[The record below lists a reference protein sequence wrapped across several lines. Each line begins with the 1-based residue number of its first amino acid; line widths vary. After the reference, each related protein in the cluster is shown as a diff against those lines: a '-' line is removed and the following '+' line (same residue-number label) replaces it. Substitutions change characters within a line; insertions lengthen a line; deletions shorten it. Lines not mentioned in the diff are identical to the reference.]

1 MSLNGKNGKTY
12 TLGSEIKAGGEGT
25 VYTVQGDSKV
35 VAKLYHP
42 STPASKLTLLEKK
55 LKVMVDDTSF
65 DPYDDGR
72 LRFAWPLDILYDKGK
87 FVGFIMPNAKGT
99 YEFHEIMWTDKQTQF
114 RRYDYNRSIAVACNL
129 ALTVNYVHSK
139 GYVIGDMNIKNFR
152 FDRECHVIV
161 LDVDSFDVTDKQT
174 GAHYKCCVGCP
185 DVLAPELQGLRLD
198 TERAKFT
205 KQTDY
210 FSLAI
215 LIFMFLMNG
224 AHPFNAPKI
233 TTASGYSSSASDNGI
248 MVDIANGNCPYV
260 RLNTGRQ
267 VPKYAPD
274 YVMIPAVVREMF
286 RRTFNYTQ
294 STATQAISKRATAE
308 EFAKVLYMF
317 LQREKTTC
325 STDSRHLYIT
335 RLSYCPFCAA
345 DRRMRNITGTTNG
358 STYKHISVK
367 KVATATP
374 AKAPTPAT
382 TTTPPAKATT
392 SQSANS
398 SKKTGFLSKVKSF
411 FS

>member
-1 MSLNGKNGKTY
+1 
-12 TLGSEIKAGGEGT
+12 
-25 VYTVQGDSKV
+25 
-35 VAKLYHP
+35 
-42 STPASKLTLLEKK
+42 
-55 LKVMVDDTSF
+55 
-65 DPYDDGR
+65 
-72 LRFAWPLDILYDKGK
+72 
-87 FVGFIMPNAKGT
+87 MPNAKGT

-267 VPKYAPD
+267 VPK
-274 YVMIPAVVREMF
+274 
-286 RRTFNYTQ
+286 RT
-294 STATQAISKRATAE
+294 
-308 EFAKVLYMF
+308 
-317 LQREKTTC
+317 LQC
-325 STDSRHLYIT
+325 SR
-335 RLSYCPFCAA
+335 RLSPLPHIRINRKYMLHLSQKPGHRALVFLF
-345 DRRMRNITGTTNG
+345 IKG
-358 STYKHISVK
+358 SRQENFRCLLI
-367 KVATATP
+367 
-374 AKAPTPAT
+374 
-382 TTTPPAKATT
+382 
-392 SQSANS
+392 
-398 SKKTGFLSKVKSF
+398 
-411 FS
+411 

>member
-1 MSLNGKNGKTY
+1 
-12 TLGSEIKAGGEGT
+12 
-25 VYTVQGDSKV
+25 
-35 VAKLYHP
+35 
-42 STPASKLTLLEKK
+42 
-55 LKVMVDDTSF
+55 MVDDTNF
-65 DPYDDGR
+65 EPYEDGR
-72 LRFAWPLDILYDKGK
+72 LRFAWPLDILYDNGK

-114 RRYDYNRSIAVACNL
+114 RHYDYNRSIAVACNL

-224 AHPFNAPKI
+224 SHPFNAPKI

-248 MVDIANGNCPYV
+248 MLDIANGNCPYV

-274 YVMIPAVVREMF
+274 YVMIPAVVQELF

-294 STATQAISKRATAE
+294 STATQAISRRATAE

-325 STDSRHLYIT
+325 PSDSRHLYIT

-345 DRRMRNITGTTNG
+345 DRRVRNVTGTTSG
-358 STYKHISVK
+358 ATYKRVSVK
-367 KVATATP
+367 KVAAAAP
-374 AKAPTPAT
+374 AKAPTPTTAT
-382 TTTPPAKATT
+382 NNTAKTNT
-392 SQSANS
+392 NQSTNS
-398 SKKTGFLSKVKSF
+398 GKKSGFLSKVKSF